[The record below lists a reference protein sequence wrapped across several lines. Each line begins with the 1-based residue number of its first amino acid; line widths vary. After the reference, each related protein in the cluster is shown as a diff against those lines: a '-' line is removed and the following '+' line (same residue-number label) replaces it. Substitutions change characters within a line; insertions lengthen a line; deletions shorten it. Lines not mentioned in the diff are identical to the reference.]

1 MLKINIISIGKVK
14 DKYISNGIDEFSKR
28 LSKYVNFNIV
38 ELAEEDDNKGINI
51 AISKESNRIMDLI
64 NKKNNV
70 YNVLLDIHGEMVSS
84 VAMARK
90 IEELS
95 LKHSEINFIIG
106 GSNGVNEELK
116 SYVDYKISFSL
127 FTFPHQLMKLILSEQ
142 IYRWVSI
149 KKILNITNKY
159 KSGGKNYVFCRRR
172 I

>member
-84 VAMARK
+84 VTMARK
-90 IEELS
+90 IEEVS

-149 KKILNITNKY
+149 NKNIKY
-159 KSGGKNYVFCRRR
+159 HK
-172 I
+172 

>member
-38 ELAEEDDNKGINI
+38 ELVEEDDNKGINI

-95 LKHSEINFIIG
+95 LRYSEINFIIG

-149 KKILNITNKY
+149 NKNIKY
-159 KSGGKNYVFCRRR
+159 HK
-172 I
+172 

>member
-1 MLKINIISIGKVK
+1 MLWLIMISIGKVK
-14 DKYISNGIDEFSKR
+14 DIFISNGIDEFSKR

-38 ELAEEDDNKGINI
+38 ELAEEDDNKEINI

-95 LKHSEINFIIG
+95 LRYSEINFIIG

-116 SYVDYKISFSL
+116 TYVDYKISFSL

-149 KKILNITNKY
+149 NKNIKY
-159 KSGGKNYVFCRRR
+159 HK
-172 I
+172 

>member
-38 ELAEEDDNKGINI
+38 ELVEEDDNKGINI

-84 VAMARK
+84 VTMARK

-95 LKHSEINFIIG
+95 LRYSEINFIIG

-149 KKILNITNKY
+149 NKNIKY
-159 KSGGKNYVFCRRR
+159 HK
-172 I
+172 

>member
-84 VAMARK
+84 VTMARK

-95 LKHSEINFIIG
+95 LAIK
-106 GSNGVNEELK
+106 ELK
-116 SYVDYKISFSL
+116 END
-127 FTFPHQLMKLILSEQ
+127 
-142 IYRWVSI
+142 
-149 KKILNITNKY
+149 
-159 KSGGKNYVFCRRR
+159 
-172 I
+172 

>member
-38 ELAEEDDNKGINI
+38 ELVEEDDNKGINI

-95 LKHSEINFIIG
+95 LRYSEINFIIG

-127 FTFPHQLMKLILSEQ
+127 FTFPHQLIKL
-142 IYRWVSI
+142 
-149 KKILNITNKY
+149 K
-159 KSGGKNYVFCRRR
+159 
-172 I
+172 